1 MSQPL
6 TAPLG
11 PPQAPPRA
19 PALAPDLAPGGWSR
33 GRVGMAC
40 LIFGESTFFSV
51 FVVAYLFYIGK
62 SATGPQP
69 SDVLEFPLVATLCLL
84 SSSAT
89 AGFAV
94 KALAQGNAAR
104 AGVALALTVGLG
116 AGFLGA
122 TANEWFGLIYDH
134 GLTIG
139 TNLFGTTFYSLVGFH
154 ATHVVLGLLMLS
166 LVLGGVLAGKVGPE
180 HSERVEIVTW
190 YWHFV
195 DAVWIVVL
203 TTVYIVG
210 V

>member
-1 MSQPL
+1 MTQPL
-6 TAPLG
+6 ALPME
-11 PPQAPPRA
+11 
-19 PALAPDLAPGGWSR
+19 PATWNR

-62 SATGPQP
+62 SASGPQP
-69 SDVLEFPLVATLCLL
+69 SDVLEFPVFATVCLL

-89 AGFAV
+89 AGLAV
-94 KALAQGNAAR
+94 KALTQSNTVR
-104 AGVALALTVGLG
+104 AGLALALTVGLG

-122 TANEWFGLIYDH
+122 TANEWFGLIYGH

-154 ATHVVLGLLMLS
+154 AAHVGLGLLMLT
-166 LVLGGVLAGKVGPE
+166 LVLGGVLGGKVGAGD
-180 HSERVEIVTW
+180 SERVEMVTW

-203 TTVYIVG
+203 TTVYVVG

>member
-1 MSQPL
+1 MSES
-6 TAPLG
+6 AVM
-11 PPQAPPRA
+11 
-19 PALAPDLAPGGWSR
+19 PASHSSWNR

-40 LIFGESTFFSV
+40 LIFGETTFFSV

-69 SDVLEFPLVATLCLL
+69 ADVLEFPAVATACLL
-84 SSSAT
+84 SSSLT
-89 AGFAV
+89 VGLAV
-94 KALAQGNAAR
+94 RALAQGLRAR
-104 AGVALALTVGLG
+104 ALAGLAATVALGSV
-116 AGFLGA
+116 FIFE
-122 TANEWFGLIYDH
+122 TAREWARLMGEH

-154 ATHVVLGLLMLS
+154 AAHVILGLVMLS
-166 LVLGGVLAGKVGPE
+166 LVLLLGLRGHVGQA
-180 HSERVEIVTW
+180 HAERVEMVSW

>member
-1 MSQPL
+1 ME
-6 TAPLG
+6 
-11 PPQAPPRA
+11 
-19 PALAPDLAPGGWSR
+19 PATWNR

-62 SATGPQP
+62 SASGPQP
-69 SDVLEFPLVATLCLL
+69 SDVLEFPVFATVCLL

-89 AGFAV
+89 AGLAV
-94 KALAQGNAAR
+94 KALAQSNTVR
-104 AGVALALTVGLG
+104 AGLALALTVGLG

-122 TANEWFGLIYDH
+122 TANEWFGLIYGH

-154 ATHVVLGLLMLS
+154 AAHVGLGLLMLT
-166 LVLGGVLAGKVGPE
+166 LVLGGVLGGKVGAGD
-180 HSERVEIVTW
+180 SERVEMVTW

-203 TTVYIVG
+203 TTVYVVG

>member
-62 SATGPQP
+62 SGSGPQP

-89 AGFAV
+89 AGLAV
-94 KALAQGNAAR
+94 KTLALGKTAR
-104 AGVALALTVGLG
+104 AGVALARPGP
-116 AGFLGA
+116 
-122 TANEWFGLIYDH
+122 
-134 GLTIG
+134 
-139 TNLFGTTFYSLVGFH
+139 
-154 ATHVVLGLLMLS
+154 
-166 LVLGGVLAGKVGPE
+166 LAP
-180 HSERVEIVTW
+180 SP
-190 YWHFV
+190 
-195 DAVWIVVL
+195 A
-203 TTVYIVG
+203 
-210 V
+210 

>member
-1 MSQPL
+1 MSAAENMPPEML
-6 TAPLG
+6 EPAPVM
-11 PPQAPPRA
+11 
-19 PALAPDLAPGGWSR
+19 PAEEASWNR

-51 FVVAYLFYIGK
+51 FVVAYLFYLGK

-69 SDVLEFPLVATLCLL
+69 SDVLEFPLLATVCLL
-84 SSSAT
+84 SSSLT
-89 AGFAV
+89 VVWAV
-94 KALAQGNAAR
+94 KALAAGQSFR
-104 AGVALALTVGLG
+104 AGLGLAITILLG
-116 AGFLGA
+116 GCFIGA
-122 TANEWFGLIYDH
+122 TAAEWSGLIYGH
-134 GLTIG
+134 GLTIE

-154 ATHVVLGLLMLS
+154 AAHVILGLSMLC
-166 LVLGGVLAGKVGPE
+166 LVLVGVVMGRLGSE
-180 HSERVEIVTW
+180 YSERVEILSW

>member
-1 MSQPL
+1 MSES
-6 TAPLG
+6 AVM
-11 PPQAPPRA
+11 
-19 PALAPDLAPGGWSR
+19 PASPSSWNR

-40 LIFGESTFFSV
+40 LIFGETTFFSV

-69 SDVLEFPLVATLCLL
+69 ADVLEFPAVATACLL
-84 SSSAT
+84 SSSLT
-89 AGFAV
+89 VGLAV
-94 KALAQGNAAR
+94 RALAQGLRAR
-104 AGVALALTVGLG
+104 ALAGLAATVALGSV
-116 AGFLGA
+116 FIFE
-122 TANEWFGLIYDH
+122 TAREWARLMGEH

-154 ATHVVLGLLMLS
+154 AAHVILGLVMLS
-166 LVLGGVLAGKVGPE
+166 LVLLLGLRGHVGQA
-180 HSERVEIVTW
+180 HAERVEMVSW

>member
-1 MSQPL
+1 
-6 TAPLG
+6 
-11 PPQAPPRA
+11 
-19 PALAPDLAPGGWSR
+19 
-33 GRVGMAC
+33 MAC

-69 SDVLEFPLVATLCLL
+69 GDVLDFPWVATVCLL
-84 SSSAT
+84 SSSLSAGLAVKELAQGRVAR
-89 AGFAV
+89 AGFA
-94 KALAQGNAAR
+94 LATT
-104 AGVALALTVGLG
+104 LALGSVFI
-116 AGFLGA
+116 AA
-122 TANEWFGLIYDH
+122 TANEWYGLIAIH

-154 ATHVVLGLLMLS
+154 AAHVILGLLMLS
-166 LVLGGVLAGKVGPE
+166 LALGGVIRGRVRREQSA
-180 HSERVEIVTW
+180 RVEMVTW

-195 DAVWIVVL
+195 DAVWLVVL

>member
-1 MSQPL
+1 MS
-6 TAPLG
+6 AAENM
-11 PPQAPPRA
+11 PQEMME
-19 PALAPDLAPGGWSR
+19 PASAMPGEEASWDR

-51 FVVAYLFYIGK
+51 FVVAYLFYLGK

-69 SDVLEFPLVATLCLL
+69 SDVLEFPLLATVCLL
-84 SSSAT
+84 SSSLTVAW
-89 AGFAV
+89 AV
-94 KALAQGNAAR
+94 KALGAGQSFR
-104 AGVALALTVGLG
+104 AGLGLLFTIVLG
-116 AGFLGA
+116 GCFIGA
-122 TANEWFGLIYDH
+122 TAAEWYGLIYDH
-134 GLTIG
+134 GLTIE

-154 ATHVVLGLLMLS
+154 AAHVILGLSMLC
-166 LVLGGVLAGKVGPE
+166 LVLVGVVMGRLGSE
-180 HSERVEIVTW
+180 YSERVEILSW